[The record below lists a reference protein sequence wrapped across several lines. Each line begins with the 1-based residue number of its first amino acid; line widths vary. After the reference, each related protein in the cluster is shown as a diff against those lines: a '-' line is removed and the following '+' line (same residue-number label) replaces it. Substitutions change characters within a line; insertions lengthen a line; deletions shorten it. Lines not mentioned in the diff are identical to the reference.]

1 MTDAAAPSPTPPA
14 RRSGGAWRRA
24 LALTGVV
31 LAVLLALLLVLA
43 AVLWLNR
50 RAAAREVLIGWL
62 EREGVQADMDV
73 ERIELDGLTA
83 RIRIG
88 DPAHPDV
95 TVERVEVDYAVG
107 APWSKQGL
115 GVTPSRIRLIR
126 PVVRAAFRNGR
137 LSFGSLDPL
146 IEKFTGRPP
155 QPDSRSPLVIVE
167 RARVRVDTD
176 YGPVNLLGDARVDN
190 GKLMRLSA
198 RMPAAALRSGD
209 LEARGLAA
217 TVDLTTRGDRV
228 ALNASASADRATSPG
243 LRGEALTF
251 SLTGDLP
258 YPDLK
263 TRRGD
268 GAVRLNARAT
278 AGRGA
283 AGGMTLTDADLRLT
297 FTGRTRG
304 WLEAFDIDGAAD
316 ADLRAGGAEG
326 AFQGAGLR
334 ARLAQAPVSLS
345 RKAETPDLAWRVD
358 GPATVTADRLGA
370 PGLEGRGVSLSSSR
384 LTFGGRGAAFEA
396 GGPLALAAGRL
407 AMDDL
412 SLSDV
417 RGSAIFDL
425 VADGAF
431 RLTADGAIRSARAA
445 WPLFGPPARDD
456 APELAGMKRALSDFA
471 LDLPGVSVAAAASG
485 TQVRLTRAATARP
498 GNGGVLTIRPAAGP
512 IFAAVGGRPGGGA
525 LSLAATRGQG
535 LPEAAFDI
543 PAWSL
548 TPSGFT
554 ADLNGR
560 AALDFDLARGIE
572 VETRGRLASANGR
585 LTYVASDCLP
595 LSIDLLDMD
604 ENDVA
609 DVSGRICPAE
619 RPLLDVRDGVWRA
632 DGAVRDLDASAP
644 FLALRFDA
652 AAGAFTATGGPRGL
666 GLDARIDRAGVIDT
680 TEPARFNP
688 LSAKGA
694 ARLSNETWT
703 GAFDLAR
710 GDMALG
716 RMDLTHDGR
725 AGVGGL
731 TIDVPSV
738 VFAENGLQ
746 PDDISPLAGGFIG
759 SPAVGSVAFQGR
771 IGWRADAEGTSEGL
785 LTIPGLDFVS
795 PAGEVKGLR
804 GAVQFT
810 SLAPLTTAPGQRL
823 TADLLQSVAP
833 LTDIGLTFGLDK
845 AAMIV
850 EGGDLAVAGGIVR
863 IEPFA
868 VPLDRT
874 QPVSGVLVL
883 ENVQL
888 GQLVNDAGFGDKV
901 SLDATVSGR
910 LPFTWHPS
918 TGVRITAGSLQAVKP
933 GRLSIQ
939 REALV
944 GLEAGGGGEGVPP
957 NTVQDLAY
965 QAMENLSFDL
975 LSAEVNSLDQGRLG
989 VLFHIRGRHDPPQRQ
1004 ELRIP
1009 LAEFISR
1016 QFLNRQLPLPSDTG
1030 IDLTLDTS
1038 LNLNQLVSDLM
1049 ELNRARNGEA
1059 TAEPPPE
1066 TSPGTLP

>member
-1 MTDAAAPSPTPPA
+1 MTDTAAPPSAPPI
-14 RRSGGAWRRA
+14 RRRPGGARRRA
-24 LALTGVV
+24 LSIVGVA
-31 LAVLLALLLVLA
+31 LAVLLVLA
-43 AVLWLNR
+43 AALWLNR

-107 APWSKQGL
+107 APWSEKGL

-126 PVVRAAFRNGR
+126 PVVRAAFRNGK

-155 QPDSRSPLVIVE
+155 RPDSRGPLVIVE

-176 YGPVNLLGDARVDN
+176 YGPINVLGDARVDD

-209 LEARGLAA
+209 LDARGLAGA
-217 TVDLTTRGDRV
+217 VELTTRGDRMAV
-228 ALNASASADRATSPG
+228 SASASADRATSPG
-243 LRGEALTF
+243 LRGEAVTL
-251 SLTGDLP
+251 SLAGDLP

-268 GAVRLNARAT
+268 GAVRLNVRAT
-278 AGRGA
+278 AGRGV
-283 AGGMTLTDADLRLT
+283 AGETALADADLELM

-304 WLEAFDIDGAAD
+304 WLEAFAIEGVAD
-316 ADLRAGGAEG
+316 ADLRSGRVEG
-326 AFQGAGLR
+326 VVNGRGLR
-334 ARLAQAPVSLS
+334 ARLTQVPVSLS
-345 RKAETPDLAWRVD
+345 RKPEASDLIWRVD
-358 GPATVTADRLGA
+358 GPAALTANSLDMT
-370 PGLEGRGVSLSSSR
+370 GLQGRDVSLSSRR

-396 GGPLALAAGRL
+396 GGPLALSAGRL

-412 SLSDV
+412 ALSDV
-417 RGSAIFDL
+417 RGSADLDL

-431 RLTADGAIRSARAA
+431 RLTADGAVRSARAA

-456 APELAGMKRALSDFA
+456 ALELAGMKRALSGFA
-471 LDLPGVSVAAAASG
+471 LDIPGVSVAVTAAGS
-485 TQVRLTRAATARP
+485 QVRLTRDATARP
-498 GNGGVLTIRPAAGP
+498 GNGGVLTIRPAASGP
-512 IFAAVGGRPGGGA
+512 IFAAVGDQPGGGA
-525 LSLAATRGQG
+525 LSLSATRGEG

-554 ADLNGR
+554 VDLNGR
-560 AALDFDLARGIE
+560 AALDFDLARGIQ
-572 VETRGRLASANGR
+572 VETRGRLASAGGR
-585 LTYVASDCLP
+585 LTYVATDCLP
-595 LSIDLLDMD
+595 LSVALLDMD
-604 ENDVA
+604 ENDVT
-609 DVSGRICPAE
+609 DVSGRICPGD
-619 RPLLDVRDGVWRA
+619 RPLLDVRDGAWRA

-644 FLALRFDA
+644 FLALRFDNA
-652 AAGAFTATGGPRGL
+652 SGAFTATGGPRGV
-666 GLDARIDRAGVIDT
+666 GLEARVDQAGVLDT

-694 ARLSNETWT
+694 ARLANETWT

-710 GDMALG
+710 GDTALG
-716 RMDLTHDGR
+716 RLGLTHDGR
-725 AGVGGL
+725 AAAGGL

-738 VFAENGLQ
+738 VFAENALQ
-746 PDDISPLAGGFIG
+746 PDDVSPLAGDFIG
-759 SPAVGSVAFQGR
+759 SPAVGSVAFRGR
-771 IGWRADAEGTSEGL
+771 IHWRADAEGTSEGL

-795 PAGEVKGLR
+795 PAGPVKGLQ

-823 TADLLQSVAP
+823 TADLLESVAP

-845 AAMIV
+845 AAMTV

-863 IEPFA
+863 IEPFS

-888 GQLVNDAGFGDKV
+888 GQLVDDAGFGDKV
-901 SLDATVSGR
+901 SLDAVVSGR
-910 LPFTWHPS
+910 LPFTWHPA
-918 TGVRITAGSLQAVKP
+918 TGVRIAAGSLQAVRP

-1009 LAEFISR
+1009 IAEFISR

-1059 TAEPPPE
+1059 TAEPE
-1066 TSPGTLP
+1066 TLP